1 MAVVDANVD
10 AKGTR
15 KVAEA
20 YLQYLYSTEGQ
31 TLAAKHFYRPAEPE
45 LVAPELLKKLPE
57 LKLVTIDD
65 PIFGGWAKAQ
75 PYHFGDGGTFDQI
88 YKPKQ

>member
-1 MAVVDANVD
+1 VVDANVD

-20 YLQYLYSTEGQ
+20 YLAYLYSPEAQ
-31 TLAAKHFYRPAEPE
+31 TIIAKNHYRPYKAD
-45 LVAPELLKKLPE
+45 LVASKDDLAWQKEI
-57 LKLVTIDD
+57 KLVTIDD

-75 PYHFGDGGTFDQI
+75 PYHFGDGGIFDQI
-88 YKPKQ
+88 YKPAQ

>member
-15 KVAEA
+15 KAAEA
-20 YLQYLYSTEGQ
+20 YLQYLYSEEGQ

-45 LVAPELLKKLPE
+45 LVPAD
-57 LKLVTIDD
+57 TIEKITGVETGHDR
-65 PIFGGWAKAQ
+65 
-75 PYHFGDGGTFDQI
+75 
-88 YKPKQ
+88 